1 MENTLVGRC
10 RLVRKIGQG
19 GMGEVWLARHETL
32 QKDVAVKILPADF
45 ARHSEAVERFLRE
58 ARSAARLEHPN
69 VVQVLDA
76 GSQDG
81 THYIVMQYVDG
92 TDLEK
97 IQKKKG
103 RLSTAD
109 ALAVVRR
116 VAVAL
121 GAAHK
126 LGIVHRDIKPSN
138 ILVTRK
144 QGRVMVADFGL
155 AREIGGDAGL
165 TTEGSVM
172 GTPHYLSP
180 EQARGEAVDG
190 RSDLYSLGGTLYTLL
205 SGAMPYTGATPLS
218 VAVKHASP
226 TDRPRPLRELVPELS
241 PEVEGLVEKLMA
253 KKAADRFQTAEEV
266 VASIDRLKS
275 AKAAAS
281 SIGIVVDPVERRRQL
296 RTAGAIAAITLVLLF
311 VFLAAVGQSPE
322 EKAFRAASK
331 AKTEEERLAG
341 YREVARTHP
350 KTPWADRAAEE
361 IERAFQR
368 ELKAAAARPFAEAVK
383 ALDGLRARHPG
394 REAVVDKA
402 EDDLHRARVAS
413 RTEGLAEALRNERAR
428 DAIRDYV
435 PPESMRKFGE
445 QAVLGW
451 MRLMFGLLLGREGR
465 FETVKADPSK
475 LELKRREKALLP
487 VHIVVQRRFPRE
499 ERQEHDGWL
508 EWTWLEG
515 DWYLGDRAIRNEK

>member
-32 QKDVAVKILPADF
+32 QKDVAVKILPADY
-45 ARHSEAVERFLRE
+45 ARHPEAVERFLRE

-97 IQKKKG
+97 IYRKKG

-109 ALAVVRR
+109 ALAVARR
-116 VAVAL
+116 VALAL

-138 ILVTRK
+138 ILIARK

-226 TDRPRPLRELVPELS
+226 IDRPKPLREIVPDLAPDVEALVD
-241 PEVEGLVEKLMA
+241 KLMA
-253 KKAADRFQTAEEV
+253 KNVSERFQSAEEV
-266 VASIDRLKS
+266 VAALDRLKS
-275 AKAAAS
+275 GKS
-281 SIGIVVDPVERRRQL
+281 DPSAPAIPAEPAQRRRQL
-296 RTAGAIAAITLVLLF
+296 LIAAGIAAGTLLLLLVLG
-311 VFLAAVGQSPE
+311 AALSPGPA
-322 EKAFRAASK
+322 EKAFRGAVAAR
-331 AKTEEERLAG
+331 TEEERLAR
-341 YREVARTHP
+341 YREVARSFPGTS
-350 KTPWADRAAEE
+350 WAARAAEE
-361 IERAFQR
+361 MGRAFER
-368 ELKAAAARPFAEAVK
+368 EVKAARALPFGEAVGR
-383 ALDGLRARHPG
+383 LEGLRSRHP
-394 REAVVDKA
+394 
-402 EDDLHRARVAS
+402 
-413 RTEGLAEALRNERAR
+413 ER
-428 DAIRDYV
+428 
-435 PPESMRKFGE
+435 
-445 QAVLGW
+445 
-451 MRLMFGLLLGREGR
+451 
-465 FETVKADPSK
+465 
-475 LELKRREKALLP
+475 
-487 VHIVVQRRFPRE
+487 
-499 ERQEHDGWL
+499 
-508 EWTWLEG
+508 
-515 DWYLGDRAIRNEK
+515 